1 MLFFQCF
8 HDELIVVQL
17 LISISIRFLGCF
29 LLQCFLST
37 ITSHFNFTNITYKF
51 QGIPI
56 FSTVYENMA
65 SKIKPPT
72 PKEDTIKKTD
82 ESSFENRKD
91 EQSKSSSY
99 LLYTATIIAVLGA
112 IASTTQVDTL
122 NDFIEEFST
131 SFCASSLIG
140 DIGEVANETASELQE
155 LGLSSKFDPILKDGE
170 SYNALN
176 AINSR

>member
-1 MLFFQCF
+1 
-8 HDELIVVQL
+8 
-17 LISISIRFLGCF
+17 
-29 LLQCFLST
+29 
-37 ITSHFNFTNITYKF
+37 
-51 QGIPI
+51 
-56 FSTVYENMA
+56 MA

-122 NDFIEEFST
+122 NNFIEEFST

-140 DIGEVANETASELQE
+140 DIGEVTNETASEFQE